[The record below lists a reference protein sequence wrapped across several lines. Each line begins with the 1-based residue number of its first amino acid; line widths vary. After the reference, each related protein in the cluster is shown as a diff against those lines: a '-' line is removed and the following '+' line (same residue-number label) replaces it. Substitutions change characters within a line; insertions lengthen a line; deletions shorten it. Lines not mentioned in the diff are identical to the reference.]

1 MSEANDDQVEVE
13 EQPTQVNEPDL
24 ILVEAEPENEPRGE
38 LLKFG
43 LLAIV
48 LLFTV
53 LIIALLRPYIFN
65 TLIPAVLG
73 EGQPVAP
80 LVRNESEAEVIKP
93 VMDEEEAVDERE
105 QVEEIEEEELVDM
118 AVSTP
123 EATEEAAPEPV
134 NPEDFPTAVPA
145 QTHTVQAG
153 ENLTTIAQRYGTT
166 VQAIVAANQISNPD
180 RVNAGTVLTIPDSQ

>member
-1 MSEANDDQVEVE
+1 MSEANVDPYEVE
-13 EQPTQVNEPDL
+13 DRSRQVNEPDL
-24 ILVEAEPENEPRGE
+24 ILVEAEPEDEPRGE
-38 LLKFG
+38 LVKFG

-65 TLIPAVLG
+65 TIIPAVLG
-73 EGQPVAP
+73 EGQSVAP
-80 LVRNESEAEVIKP
+80 LVRNEAEAEAIKP
-93 VMDEEEAVDERE
+93 VTDD
-105 QVEEIEEEELVDM
+105 EELVDEEERM
-118 AVSTP
+118 EGEQDTVDTAVSTP
-123 EATEEAAPEPV
+123 EAREEAAPEPV

-166 VQAIVAANQISNPD
+166 VQAIVTANQITNPD
-180 RVNAGTVLTIPDSQ
+180 RVIIGTVLTIPDSQ

>member
-1 MSEANDDQVEVE
+1 MSEANVDPYEVE
-13 EQPTQVNEPDL
+13 DQSRQVNEPDL
-24 ILVEAEPENEPRGE
+24 ILVEAEPEDEPRGE

-65 TLIPAVLG
+65 TIIPAVLG

-80 LVRNESEAEVIKP
+80 LVLNETEAEAIKP
-93 VMDEEEAVDERE
+93 AAGEEPVDEGK
-105 QVEEIEEEELVDM
+105 QGEEDLVDT

-145 QTHTVQAG
+145 TQTHTVQVG

-166 VQAIVAANQISNPD
+166 VQALVAANQISNPD
-180 RVNAGTVLTIPDSQ
+180 RVNAGTILTIPDSQ

>member
-1 MSEANDDQVEVE
+1 MSEANVERYEVE
-13 EQPTQVNEPDL
+13 DQPPGVNEPDI
-24 ILVEAEPENEPRGE
+24 ILVETNHEDETGGE

-43 LLAIV
+43 IVAIV

-65 TLIPAVLG
+65 TIIPAVLG

-80 LVRNESEAEVIKP
+80 LVRNEAEAEAIKP
-93 VMDEEEAVDERE
+93 VTDEEEPVDEGK
-105 QVEEIEEEELVDM
+105 QGEEEEDPVDT

-145 QTHTVQAG
+145 AQTHTVQVG

-166 VQAIVAANQISNPD
+166 VQALVAANQISNPD
-180 RVNAGTVLTIPDSQ
+180 RVNTGTVLTIPDGR